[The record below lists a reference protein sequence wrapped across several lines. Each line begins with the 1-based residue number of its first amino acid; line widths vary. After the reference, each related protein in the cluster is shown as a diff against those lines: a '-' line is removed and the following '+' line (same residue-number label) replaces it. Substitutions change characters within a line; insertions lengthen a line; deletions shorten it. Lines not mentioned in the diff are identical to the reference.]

1 MKGKIFLKPH
11 ESQKVEFVITEDM
24 LRFVRKDMKFASE
37 EGDIE
42 IFIGKDSLTENK
54 DTFVLKK

>member
-1 MKGKIFLKPH
+1 MFLKPH
-11 ESQKVEFVITEDM
+11 ESQKVEFIITEDM

-37 EGDIE
+37 EGDFE
-42 IFIGKDSLTENK
+42 IFIGKDCSTENK